1 MGIKPRP
8 STGLRR
14 EATTV
19 SAATEPFDRLKV
31 RPVEVQPNRAQS
43 NAQEHVSGCS
53 DWGGVQALSQSSPC
67 SPLPCPPA
75 STVTEERYCLG
86 LALDRCTQSGEPSR
100 SNQRSLDSERAIP

>member
-67 SPLPCPPA
+67 PPA
-75 STVTEERYCLG
+75 STVTNLSLVSAGKRLFF
-86 LALDRCTQSGEPSR
+86 TQK
-100 SNQRSLDSERAIP
+100 

>member
-14 EATTV
+14 EASTV
-19 SAATEPFDRLKV
+19 SAATE
-31 RPVEVQPNRAQS
+31 PVEVQPNRAQS

>member
-19 SAATEPFDRLKV
+19 SAATE
-31 RPVEVQPNRAQS
+31 PVEVQPNRAQS

-67 SPLPCPPA
+67 PPA
-75 STVTEERYCLG
+75 STVTNLSLVSAGKRLFF
-86 LALDRCTQSGEPSR
+86 TQK
-100 SNQRSLDSERAIP
+100 